1 MSNSIRV
8 FSPATIA
15 NFGSGFDLLG
25 LAIHGPG
32 DEVEIVP
39 NDENKII
46 VKSITGDEGRL
57 PYEVTKNTCTVAMQ
71 SFLTA
76 YNSNQ
81 GFDVYIDKKMPFGSG
96 LGSSAASAAAGVFA
110 LNEYFDCPFSKP
122 ELIKFALDGEFIAS
136 KGYHADNIAPCLL
149 GGITFINDGVNN
161 SIQSISCPNNMH
173 LTVAYQDIEIL
184 TAQAREILPQ
194 TYSRTTII
202 AQQAAFGSLLIGLT
216 NSNYDLIATGL
227 ADQLA
232 VPFRKSLIENYE
244 ELESIAI
251 ENNAVGFSISGS
263 GPTVFCVCN
272 NVDTANKIEA
282 AWQTFLSTKSRK
294 YLCFS
299 SKVNNEGTIRI
310 KSER

>member
-25 LAIHGPG
+25 LAVYGPG

-39 NDENKII
+39 NKENKLI

-57 PYEVTKNTCTVAMQ
+57 PYDVTKNTCTVAMQ

-76 YNSNQ
+76 LNSTQ

-96 LGSSAASAAAGVFA
+96 LGSSAASASAGVFA
-110 LNEYFDCPFSKP
+110 LNEYFESPFSKI

-149 GGITFINDGVNN
+149 GGITFVNDGVNN
-161 SIQSISCPNNMH
+161 SIQNINYPNDMH
-173 LTVAYQDIEIL
+173 ITVAYQDIEIL

-194 TYSRTTII
+194 TYARATII

-227 ADQLA
+227 TDLLA
-232 VPFRKSLIENYE
+232 VPFRKSLIENYD

-251 ENNAVGFSISGS
+251 ENNAIGFSISGS
-263 GPTVFCVCN
+263 GPTLFCVS
-272 NVDTANKIEA
+272 DGLKTADKISRE
-282 AWQTFLSTKSRK
+282 WQTFLSNKRRK
-294 YLCFS
+294 YLCFTT
-299 SKVNNEGTIRI
+299 KVNKEGTIRI